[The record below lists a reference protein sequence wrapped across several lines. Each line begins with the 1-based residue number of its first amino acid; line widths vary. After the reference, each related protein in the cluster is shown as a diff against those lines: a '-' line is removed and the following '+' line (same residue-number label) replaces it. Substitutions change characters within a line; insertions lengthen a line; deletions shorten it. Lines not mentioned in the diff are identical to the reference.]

1 MVNRVNCLTT
11 ARLVGQRGQHKR
23 REGCLASPTAST
35 TPFKEA
41 LRHLAAPF
49 YCAHLGTGE
58 QRDGPTGGSMAAE
71 YRRANSG
78 IDAIDYLIAATE
90 TVTGADFLT
99 TNVGH
104 FPMIPGLQPPYTT

>member
-1 MVNRVNCLTT
+1 
-11 ARLVGQRGQHKR
+11 
-23 REGCLASPTAST
+23 
-35 TPFKEA
+35 
-41 LRHLAAPF
+41 
-49 YCAHLGTGE
+49 
-58 QRDGPTGGSMAAE
+58 MAAE